1 MYQYGSVSGALTVS
15 PNENVQFPS
24 SETILNTLRE
34 NLSPDAASWIEFI
47 EFEPYTGAFYVAYE
61 GEGNVY
67 EKDLLDNVQEAV
79 KFIKNK
85 YGSVDYGA
93 IDVFRDGSVQ
103 FGRILVYVNE
113 TVFEIVDEDEI
124 F

>member
-34 NLSPDAASWIEFI
+34 NLSPDAASWIDFI

-67 EKDLLDNVQEAV
+67 EGNLLSNIQEAV
-79 KFIKNK
+79 KFIKNE
-85 YGSVDYGA
+85 YGSVDFGLLE
-93 IDVFRDGSVQ
+93 VFTDDSIQ
-103 FGRILVYVNE
+103 FGRILVYLNE
-113 TVFEIVDEDEI
+113 AAFEAVDEDEI